1 MLDLGKIANT
11 QRRHEEDHYNKYHRR
26 RDRYHERN
34 NDYAYDYD
42 DDYYRR
48 IYMRILPSVFFTL
61 KTGSLSI
68 GIRESFFVG

>member
-1 MLDLGKIANT
+1 VAENEQALASFAGNYDSIGGLCNNFADT
-11 QRRHEEDHYNKYHRR
+11 SDHGLYRSDN
-26 RDRYHERN
+26 
-34 NDYAYDYD
+34 
-42 DDYYRR
+42 DYYRR

>member
-11 QRRHEEDHYNKYHRR
+11 QIRHEEDHYNKYHRR

-48 IYMRILPSVFFTL
+48 IYGPRRRR
-61 KTGSLSI
+61 TGFLEDLFDF
-68 GIRESFFVG
+68 G